1 MRKFKDIESG
11 AIVTEEVLR
20 KEYLERLKEHPE
32 EFSEMSFAEYLSNSL
47 TSHNGTLEE
56 VNMEQ
61 NARRE
66 EVIIDATQ
74 EAYAMY
80 GDELSNLDSRD
91 VVAEI
96 RKFADFW
103 MEAYEK
109 ILGDVISEDSY
120 LEYVTL
126 ASLVWFKSWLG
137 YDLSEDDELM
147 LCNNQRIAQ
156 YVRNHKVSLTLV
168 DYDWWSHLEE
178 IIGEPITCDE
188 YRKIDAGLEDDVMD
202 LAICEGNRKD
212 LKAKL
217 DYIRA
222 PKERI
227 PVYAVIKTMV
237 KTWVEVPVGSDREA
251 IIAEAK
257 ENIIEMQYE
266 DDDSWEIEESDI
278 LEYNIDWEG
287 VQDAEI

>member
-1 MRKFKDIESG
+1 MRKFRDIESG
-11 AIVTEEVLR
+11 KIVTEEVLR
-20 KEYLERLKEHPE
+20 KEYLERLKEQPE
-32 EFSEMSFAEYLSNSL
+32 EFSEISFAEYLSNSL

-61 NARRE
+61 TARRE

-74 EAYAMY
+74 EAYAVY
-80 GDELSNLDSRD
+80 GDELSDLDSRD
-91 VVAEI
+91 IVKEI

-109 ILGDVISEDSY
+109 ILGDTIPEDSY

-147 LCNNQRIAQ
+147 LCNNQRVAQ
-156 YVRNHKVSLTLV
+156 YVRNHKTELTLV

-188 YRKIDAGLEDDVMD
+188 YRKIDAGLPDDVMEMTESD
-202 LAICEGNRKD
+202 HD
-212 LKAKL
+212 YLKARL
-217 DYIRA
+217 GYIRT
-222 PKERI
+222 PKEKV
-227 PVYAVIKTMV
+227 PVYAFIKTMV
-237 KTWVEVPVGSDREA
+237 KTWVEVPKGSGREA
-251 IIAEAK
+251 ILAEAK
-257 ENIIEMQYE
+257 ENIIECQYE
-266 DDDSWEIEESDI
+266 DDDGWDIEESDI
-278 LEYNIDWEG
+278 LEYSIDWEG
-287 VQDAEI
+287 VQDEI

>member
-11 AIVTEEVLR
+11 KIITEEILR
-20 KEYLERLKEHPE
+20 KEYLERLKEQPK

-61 NARRE
+61 AARRE

-74 EAYAMY
+74 EAYAVY

-109 ILGDVISEDSY
+109 ILGDTIPEDSY

-137 YDLSEDDELM
+137 HDLSEDDELM

-156 YVRNHKVSLTLV
+156 YVRNHKASLTLV

-188 YRKIDAGLEDDVMD
+188 YRKIDAGLADDVMD

-222 PKERI
+222 PKERV

-237 KTWVEVPVGSDREA
+237 KTWVEVPVGSGREA

-278 LEYNIDWEG
+278 QEYNIDWDG
-287 VQDAEI
+287 VQEVEA